1 MGGQVEIS
9 KATCKALLHA
19 LHRGERQE
27 TLPPQVH
34 AKPKTAPEQVQ
45 YIADWIS
52 SNHPEGESGIVYC
65 LTRKDT
71 EQLAVELSQHGLSC
85 GCYHADMDP
94 HQREAVHMEWSSGIG
109 SKT

>member
-1 MGGQVEIS
+1 M
-9 KATCKALLHA
+9 
-19 LHRGERQE
+19 
-27 TLPPQVH
+27 H

-45 YIADWIS
+45 YIVDWIS
-52 SNHPEGESGIVYC
+52 SNYPEGESGIVYC

-94 HQREAVHMEWSSGIG
+94 HQREAVHMQWSSGTG
-109 SKT
+109 SKP